1 MNGTNAPDT
10 LLITATGKDQR
21 GLVLRL
27 TERIHDS
34 GCNIEESRMTVLDGQ
49 AVLVLLV
56 GGPWHALSR
65 LEAQLPAA
73 AEQLDLHLHFVR
85 AQKTEGARSALP
97 YNVETVTL
105 DQPGVVRN
113 LALFFYR
120 RNIAITDVQS
130 STYVAPQT
138 GARMCSVLMT
148 VGVPA
153 EVHIATLRGDF
164 FDYCD
169 DINLDA
175 TFEPVRG

>member
-1 MNGTNAPDT
+1 MNPTSET
-10 LLITATGKDQR
+10 TSLLITATGADQR

-27 TERIHDS
+27 AERIHDS
-34 GCNIEESRMTVLDGQ
+34 GCNIEESRMTVLEGQ
-49 AVLVLLV
+49 AALVLLV
-56 GGPWHALSR
+56 AGPWHALSR
-65 LEAQLPAA
+65 LEAQLPAT
-73 AEQLDLHLHFVR
+73 AEQLGLYLHFTR
-85 AQKTEGARSALP
+85 TQKAAGEKPALP